1 MKSQDFSMQ
10 PNNAGLVCQ
19 KLFKT
24 TANVF
29 LSHLKTKR
37 MLRVSFFLSEFIS
50 PLTSCRR
57 FNGSPLPTFKIE
69 YWLEED
75 TEDFKNHSFRYK
87 DECHLS
93 RYIYL

>member
-1 MKSQDFSMQ
+1 MTRKHS
-10 PNNAGLVCQ
+10 
-19 KLFKT
+19 
-24 TANVF
+24 
-29 LSHLKTKR
+29 
-37 MLRVSFFLSEFIS
+37 LRVRLTEDEKSRLQYAAEQRGVSMSEFIS